1 MANNTQAGNNP
12 FPPGM
17 NSLAT
22 VRPCLRA
29 LMIGHTF
36 LVLLMP
42 LLVAL
47 FYYSTPYSRRR
58 PIFILNVFAVAL
70 AITAG
75 VVSDAVNI
83 HMILSPQIIWPVHLQ
98 IAAGFTGNFQ
108 AMLVDAILLVRLI
121 TVHPLSRVGFVR
133 FALLTSLPITLKVAR
148 VVNSIL
154 YMNQLTIMA
163 NDPNALQAIGTA
175 WLTLPYIKIEWI
187 AQVVDNSYAS
197 IAFIWTIRT
206 YKTDTMP
213 WSLMSALT
221 FRQSSLAARIRILT
235 NFALSNFIVPT
246 LISVVQLVLLF
257 RVGAKHPFLV
267 NDIALVNARVSA
279 FGVVFATI
287 WAGKEH
293 RREANTSLNLL
304 PVEHEQ
310 QCTHALDGWRGNS
323 HPPITLANI
332 ENNRSDDIMSST
344 SEKDMCNQDDSLV
357 EARDTALLR
366 QHARGDGFAS
376 QDLRS
381 SALCV

>member
-17 NSLAT
+17 NSLTT
-22 VRPCLRA
+22 VRPSLRA

-58 PIFILNVFAVAL
+58 PIFILNVFALAL

-175 WLTLPYIKIEWI
+175 WLTLPYVKIEWI

-235 NFALSNFIVPT
+235 NLALSNFIIPT
-246 LISVVQLVLLF
+246 LISIVQLVVLF

-304 PVEHEQ
+304 PMEHEQ
-310 QCTHALDGWRGNS
+310 QCTHALDGWRGSS
-323 HPPITLANI
+323 HPPITLTNI

>member
-1 MANNTQAGNNP
+1 MANNTQAGNHP
-12 FPPGM
+12 FSPGM
-17 NSLAT
+17 DSLAT

-36 LVLLMP
+36 LVLLIP

-47 FYYSTPYSRRR
+47 FYYSTPYSRRQ
-58 PIFILNVFAVAL
+58 PIFILNVFSVAL
-70 AITAG
+70 AITSG
-75 VVSDAVNI
+75 VVGDVLNI
-83 HMILSPQIIWPVHLQ
+83 HTILSPHIIWPVRLQ

-154 YMNQLTIMA
+154 YMNQLNIMA
-163 NDPNALQAIGTA
+163 NGPNALQVVGTA
-175 WLTLPYIKIEWI
+175 WLALPYIKIEWI

-206 YKTDTMP
+206 YRTDTMP
-213 WSLMSALT
+213 WSLTSALT
-221 FRQSSLAARIRILT
+221 FPSLAARIRILT
-235 NFALSNFIVPT
+235 NFALSNFIIPT
-246 LISVVQLVLLF
+246 LISIVQLVLLF
-257 RVGAKHPFLV
+257 RVGAKQPSV
-267 NDIALVNARVSA
+267 INAVALVNARVSA

-293 RREANTSLNLL
+293 RREANMSLNIL

-310 QCTHALDGWRGNS
+310 QYTHALDGWRGGS

-344 SEKDMCNQDDSLV
+344 SEKDMCNQGNGVHFHSW
-357 EARDTALLR
+357 
-366 QHARGDGFAS
+366 
-376 QDLRS
+376 
-381 SALCV
+381 